1 MLPAGDPLKLWT
13 ARPRAQLGAGVRVGA
28 TRLGEADRG
37 PGGPLRRRSGLAGAA
52 VSPVNAAPGAALRIL
67 RARSRTIPKFDGGGR
82 TAAGAMLVA
91 TPPNPLDIADMER
104 IERIHALHRI
114 LTAARYPVTVQRL
127 QEDLECSRATVYRDL
142 AYLRDYLM
150 APVVGN
156 GEAGFRY
163 DTSEGDRF
171 ELPGLWLSSEEL
183 HSLLAA
189 QQLLMRSGGGVLS
202 NALAP
207 LQQRIEKLLDEHAGG
222 RRLPVERVRVIP
234 HRTRRLDETAFRA
247 VATAVLDR
255 KQLTFEYR
263 ARSTDQRTRRSVSPQ
278 RLTHYRENWY
288 LDAWDHERDALRSFS
303 VDRISAA
310 KIGEDTARDVADDEL
325 DQHLASSYGIFSG
338 APKGWAT
345 IVFSAKAARWVADEH
360 WHSQQQGRFLP
371 DGRYELKVPYS
382 AGRELLMDVMHYGSD
397 AEIIEPVVLREQAKS
412 MLELALSNY
421 GR

>member
-1 MLPAGDPLKLWT
+1 
-13 ARPRAQLGAGVRVGA
+13 
-28 TRLGEADRG
+28 
-37 PGGPLRRRSGLAGAA
+37 
-52 VSPVNAAPGAALRIL
+52 
-67 RARSRTIPKFDGGGR
+67 
-82 TAAGAMLVA
+82 
-91 TPPNPLDIADMER
+91 MER

-114 LTAARYPVTVQRL
+114 LSAARYPVTVQRL

-163 DTSEGDRF
+163 DHSEGERF

-189 QQLLMRSGGGVLS
+189 QQLLVRSGGGVLS

-207 LQQRIEKLLDEHAGG
+207 LQHRIEKLLDEHAGG
-222 RRLPVERVRVIP
+222 RRVPVERVRVIP
-234 HRTRRLDETAFRA
+234 HRTRRLDETSFRT

-255 KQLTFEYR
+255 KQLSFEYR
-263 ARSTDQRTRRSVSPQ
+263 ARSTDEQTRRTVSPQ

-288 LDAWDHERDALRSFS
+288 LDAWDHNREALRSFA

-310 KIGEDTARDVADDEL
+310 KLSETAARDVPDEEL
-325 DQHLASSYGIFSG
+325 DKHLASSYGIFSG
-338 APKGWAT
+338 TPKGWAT
-345 IVFSAKAARWVADEH
+345 ILFTPKAARWVADEH

-397 AEIIEPVVLREQAKS
+397 AEIVEPPVLREQARA
-412 MLELALSNY
+412 LLQLALSNY
-421 GR
+421 ER

>member
-1 MLPAGDPLKLWT
+1 
-13 ARPRAQLGAGVRVGA
+13 
-28 TRLGEADRG
+28 
-37 PGGPLRRRSGLAGAA
+37 
-52 VSPVNAAPGAALRIL
+52 
-67 RARSRTIPKFDGGGR
+67 
-82 TAAGAMLVA
+82 
-91 TPPNPLDIADMER
+91 MER

-114 LTAARYPVTVQRL
+114 LSAARYPVTVQRL

-163 DTSEGDRF
+163 DHSEGDRF
-171 ELPGLWLSSEEL
+171 ELPGLWLSSDEL

-189 QQLLMRSGGGVLS
+189 QQLLVRSGGGVLS

-207 LQQRIEKLLDEHAGG
+207 LQHRIEKLLDEHAGG
-222 RRLPVERVRVIP
+222 RRVPFERVRVIP
-234 HRTRRLDETAFRA
+234 HRTRKLDETAFRT

-255 KQLTFEYR
+255 KQLSFEYR
-263 ARSTDQRTRRSVSPQ
+263 ARSTDEKTRRTVSPQ

-288 LDAWDHERDALRSFS
+288 LDAWDHGREALRSFA
-303 VDRISAA
+303 VDRITAA
-310 KIGEDTARDVADDEL
+310 KYLDEPARDVPDAEL

-371 DGRYELKVPYS
+371 DGRYELKLPFS
-382 AGRELLMDVMHYGSD
+382 SGRELLMDVLHYGSD
-397 AEIIEPVVLREQAKS
+397 AEVIEPKSLREQARS
-412 MLELALSNY
+412 LLLMALSNY
-421 GR
+421 D

>member
-1 MLPAGDPLKLWT
+1 
-13 ARPRAQLGAGVRVGA
+13 
-28 TRLGEADRG
+28 
-37 PGGPLRRRSGLAGAA
+37 
-52 VSPVNAAPGAALRIL
+52 
-67 RARSRTIPKFDGGGR
+67 
-82 TAAGAMLVA
+82 
-91 TPPNPLDIADMER
+91 MER

-114 LTAARYPVTVQRL
+114 LSAARYPVTVQRL

-163 DTSEGDRF
+163 DHSDGQRF

-202 NALAP
+202 TALAP

-222 RRLPVERVRVIP
+222 RRVPVERVRVVP
-234 HRTRRLDETAFRA
+234 HRTRKLDETAFRN

-263 ARSTDQRTRRSVSPQ
+263 ARSTDERTRRTVSPQ
-278 RLTHYRENWY
+278 RLTHYRDNWY
-288 LDAWDHERDALRSFS
+288 LDAWDHERDALRSFA
-303 VDRISAA
+303 VDRVSAA
-310 KIGEDTARDVADDEL
+310 KLGEDAARDVPDEEL
-325 DQHLASSYGIFSG
+325 DRQLASSYGIFSG
-338 APKGWAT
+338 TPKGWAT

-371 DGRYELKVPYS
+371 DGRYELKIPYS

-397 AEIIEPVVLREQAKS
+397 AEIVEPPVLREQARALLS
-412 MLELALSNY
+412 LALANY
-421 GR
+421 DR